1 MYFIHTFLIDQI
13 NTKIMQVWR
22 FGVSSIA
29 TGGNKMK
36 AMKVIWVGE
45 MLPEDLS
52 NWALNYWNSEWRVAT
67 YILGNLFR

>member
-22 FGVSSIA
+22 FGVSS
-29 TGGNKMK
+29 GGNKMK

-45 MLPEDLS
+45 MLTEDLS